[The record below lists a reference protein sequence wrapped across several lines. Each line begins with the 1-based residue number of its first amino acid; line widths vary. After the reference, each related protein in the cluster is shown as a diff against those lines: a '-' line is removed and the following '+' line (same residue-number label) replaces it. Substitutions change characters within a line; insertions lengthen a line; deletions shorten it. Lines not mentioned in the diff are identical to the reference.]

1 DGRLAFMI
9 AQVISLTGADL
20 TILGRH
26 DEKLKMFAPFAK
38 TTKSTDETFEI
49 VIDATGSP
57 SGLLTGQKLVRKKG
71 TIIIKSTYS
80 GNLEINMSDFVV
92 NEITI
97 LGSRCGPFQPALK
110 LLEKNLI
117 RFPEIEL
124 YDLKDYEQAFKSQ
137 AFKVGFK

>member
-1 DGRLAFMI
+1 
-9 AQVISLTGADL
+9 
-20 TILGRH
+20 
-26 DEKLKMFAPFAK
+26 
-38 TTKSTDETFEI
+38 
-49 VIDATGSP
+49 
-57 SGLLTGQKLVRKKG
+57 
-71 TIIIKSTYS
+71 
-80 GNLEINMSDFVV
+80 MSDFVV

-124 YDLKDYEQAFKSQ
+124 YDLKDYEQAFKAQ